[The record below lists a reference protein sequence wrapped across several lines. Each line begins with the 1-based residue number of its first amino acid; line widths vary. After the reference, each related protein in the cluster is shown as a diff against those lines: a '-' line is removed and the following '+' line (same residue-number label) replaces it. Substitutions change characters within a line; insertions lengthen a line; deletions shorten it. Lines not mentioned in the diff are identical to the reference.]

1 MSGDEAG
8 AAILVL
14 RRHMSERLHKFLAQH
29 GLGSRREIEKWML
42 EGRVRLNNQPAQPG
56 DRYNPGDRVSID
68 GKDVTARLKMFA
80 APKVILYHKPQ
91 GQPVTPAG
99 GAAVRSAAMK
109 SVMESLPS
117 LRGSRWLE
125 VNSMQAGDSGLLLL
139 TSDGKLADALRRR
152 AEATPSAYV
161 ARVLVPTP
169 DYDVESIP
177 RVVQYDNETIEFE
190 SIEPAGGE
198 GINRWFRVESNR
210 AHRRVAVRALFE
222 SRGLKVSR
230 VIQVKFGDFE
240 LPRDLP
246 RGRHRELSEREV
258 ADLYASVDMPVPTP
272 PPRPE
277 SVGRARRF
285 RGPPPDRRKK
295 PKRR

>member
-1 MSGDEAG
+1 
-8 AAILVL
+8 
-14 RRHMSERLHKFLAQH
+14 MSERLHKLLAQH

-42 EGRVRLNNQPAQPG
+42 EGRVKLNNQPAQPG

-68 GKDVTARLKMFA
+68 GKDVSARLQVFA

-91 GQPVTPAG
+91 GQPITPTATEEDG
-99 GAAVRSAAMK
+99 EVASK

-117 LRGSRWLE
+117 LRGSRWLV
-125 VNSMQAGDSGLLLL
+125 VNTMQAGDSGLLLL
-139 TSDGKLADALRRR
+139 TSDGRLADALRRR
-152 AEATPSAYV
+152 AETTPSAYV

-169 DYDVESIP
+169 DYDVTSIP

-198 GINRWFRVESNR
+198 GTNRWFRVESHR
-210 AHRRVAVRALFE
+210 AHRRAAVRALFD

-246 RGRHRELSEREV
+246 RGKHRELSEGDV
-258 ADLYASVDMPVPTP
+258 AELYASVELAMPTP
-272 PPRPE
+272 PPKPKTEAGRQQRTRRP
-277 SVGRARRF
+277 A
-285 RGPPPDRRKK
+285 PDRRKK